1 MELLYIVGGLIVLA
15 LLWRGV
21 VWLRD
26 YQRRIRIRLEPVPPG
41 PEHVDSFPEL
51 GKVRVRP
58 RLAGEE
64 GVDDDE
70 PALGPVIVVGAR
82 DRDDGRTPRVAP
94 VSATALRSREGGP
107 VAVAERHH
115 EGAGASS
122 PVLPEPVPVAPL
134 ARPPEAPAA
143 IVAER
148 EAAAAPVML
157 SSAETAAPVPAA
169 ASAPAS
175 APVLA
180 PATAAPAPA
189 PAAMSAPAASAPVV
203 APVQAPA
210 PAALSSEEPPVLV
223 TPVSQPLV
231 EAEQQDMF
239 ADEMIAPPPMPGRAR
254 TRAQALYETTPI
266 GEVEPVRP
274 VRALAEE
281 RPHVEVQDV
290 IALHVVA
297 RQRPFNGEDLL
308 RCILGFGLRFGDM
321 SIFHRHERPTGQGK
335 VLFSMAKAVEPGTF
349 DLQAMSGEE
358 IPGVTFFLSLP
369 GVNSIHAY
377 DIMVDTA
384 KRLAIELQ
392 GEILDQQQ
400 QPLTRQLVEHYR
412 ERVQEFERRR
422 LMQRPTH

>member
-15 LLWRGV
+15 LLWQGLTR
-21 VWLRD
+21 LQD
-26 YQRRIRIRLEPVPPG
+26 YRRRIRIRLEPVPPG
-41 PEHVDSFPEL
+41 PEHLDSFPEL

-58 RLAGEE
+58 RFAGDE
-64 GVDDDE
+64 GPDDDE

-82 DRDDGRTPRVAP
+82 DHDDERAPRVTSSAP
-94 VSATALRSREGGP
+94 EALAPAATAV
-107 VAVAERHH
+107 VAPRVEPA
-115 EGAGASS
+115 
-122 PVLPEPVPVAPL
+122 PVPV
-134 ARPPEAPAA
+134 R
-143 IVAER
+143 
-148 EAAAAPVML
+148 AAAPARPADKA
-157 SSAETAAPVPAA
+157 AEPDTAPVAA
-169 ASAPAS
+169 EPQAM
-175 APVLA
+175 PVS
-180 PATAAPAPA
+180 APAPA
-189 PAAMSAPAASAPVV
+189 TGGVDSTAGVEAPLPAATVAPAATR
-203 APVQAPA
+203 
-210 PAALSSEEPPVLV
+210 EEPPVLLTPVV
-223 TPVSQPLV
+223 TPLP

-239 ADEMIAPPPMPGRAR
+239 ADQMIAPPPMPGRPR
-254 TRAQALYETTPI
+254 NRAQALYGTVP
-266 GEVEPVRP
+266 VEPVRP
-274 VRALAEE
+274 VRTLPEE

-308 RCILGFGLRFGDM
+308 RSILGFGLRFGDM

-349 DLQAMSGEE
+349 DLHAMSGEE

-392 GEILDQQQ
+392 GEILDEQQ

-422 LMQRPTH
+422 LMQRPAH

>member
-21 VWLRD
+21 AWLRD

-41 PEHVDSFPEL
+41 PDHVDTFPEL

-58 RLAGEE
+58 RFAGEE
-64 GVDDDE
+64 VEPDDE

-82 DRDDGRTPRVAP
+82 DRDEHAP
-94 VSATALRSREGGP
+94 SVT
-107 VAVAERHH
+107 
-115 EGAGASS
+115 
-122 PVLPEPVPVAPL
+122 
-134 ARPPEAPAA
+134 
-143 IVAER
+143 
-148 EAAAAPVML
+148 
-157 SSAETAAPVPAA
+157 PVPAA
-169 ASAPAS
+169 ELRASPPVMPRPEPAPQPLVPQQPEPVRSEFPTEALPADAGPRPTLAGADRVEAAVPVVA
-175 APVLA
+175 APEA
-180 PATAAPAPA
+180 AATAAPR
-189 PAAMSAPAASAPVV
+189 
-203 APVQAPA
+203 
-210 PAALSSEEPPVLV
+210 EEPPVLV
-223 TPVSQPLV
+223 TPVVTPLQ

-254 TRAQALYETTPI
+254 TRAQALYETAP
-266 GEVEPVRP
+266 VEPVRP
-274 VRALAEE
+274 VRPLADE

-308 RCILGFGLRFGDM
+308 RAILGFGLRFGDM

-349 DLQAMSGEE
+349 DLHAMSGEE

-422 LMQRPTH
+422 LMQRPSH

>member
-15 LLWRGV
+15 LLWQGLTR
-21 VWLRD
+21 LQD
-26 YQRRIRIRLEPVPPG
+26 YRRRIRIRLEPVPPG

-58 RLAGEE
+58 RFAGDE
-64 GVDDDE
+64 GTDDDE

-82 DRDDGRTPRVAP
+82 DRDGEAAPRLSASSVEARAPAAAAVVAPRVEPA
-94 VSATALRSREGGP
+94 
-107 VAVAERHH
+107 
-115 EGAGASS
+115 
-122 PVLPEPVPVAPL
+122 PVPVRAAAPALPVETAPEPDSAPVAEAPEATSVSGPAPARDSGASIAGADAPL
-134 ARPPEAPAA
+134 PAAVAPAA
-143 IVAER
+143 AR
-148 EAAAAPVML
+148 
-157 SSAETAAPVPAA
+157 
-169 ASAPAS
+169 
-175 APVLA
+175 
-180 PATAAPAPA
+180 
-189 PAAMSAPAASAPVV
+189 
-203 APVQAPA
+203 
-210 PAALSSEEPPVLV
+210 EEPPVLV
-223 TPVSQPLV
+223 TPVVTPLP

-239 ADEMIAPPPMPGRAR
+239 ADQMIAPPPMPAR
-254 TRAQALYETTPI
+254 PRNRAQALYGTAP
-266 GEVEPVRP
+266 VEPVRP
-274 VRALAEE
+274 VRTLPEE

-297 RQRPFNGEDLL
+297 RQGPFNGENLL
-308 RCILGFGLRFGDM
+308 RSILGFGLRFGDM

-335 VLFSMAKAVEPGTF
+335 ILFSMAKAVEPGTF
-349 DLQAMSGEE
+349 DLHAMSGED

-392 GEILDQQQ
+392 GEILDEQQ

-422 LMQRPTH
+422 LMQRPAH